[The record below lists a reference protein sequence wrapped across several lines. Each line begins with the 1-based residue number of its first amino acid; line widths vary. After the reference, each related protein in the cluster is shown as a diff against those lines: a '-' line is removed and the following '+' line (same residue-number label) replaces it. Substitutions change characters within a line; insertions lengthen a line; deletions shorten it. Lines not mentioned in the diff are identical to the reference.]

1 MVVKALTEEQYRLK
15 ILKNAKH
22 RAKSQ
27 GIPFNLT
34 IDDIIIPE
42 KCPLLG
48 TTLTRGDHKR

>member
-15 ILKNAKH
+15 ILKNAKQ

-48 TTLTRGDHKR
+48 TPLTRGDHKR